1 MDKHGKDFSNI
12 LQVFYPQKYK
22 NANNKVLQQAYFAY
36 TLDFYES
43 KFKSLQKIPSFSQK
57 SSLLEEPLD
66 KSEDFVLTKD
76 DFAKLMKIPTTSFM
90 AICQKD
96 DVLSEIRICWRM

>member
-1 MDKHGKDFSNI
+1 MNKHGKDFFNI

-22 NANNKVLQQAYFAY
+22 NANNKVLQQTFFDY
-36 TLDFYES
+36 TVDFYES
-43 KFKSLQKIPSFSQK
+43 KFKSLQKIPPFSQK
-57 SSLLEEPLD
+57 SFLAKESFD
-66 KSEDFVLTKD
+66 KSEDFILTKD

-90 AICQKD
+90 AICQKE